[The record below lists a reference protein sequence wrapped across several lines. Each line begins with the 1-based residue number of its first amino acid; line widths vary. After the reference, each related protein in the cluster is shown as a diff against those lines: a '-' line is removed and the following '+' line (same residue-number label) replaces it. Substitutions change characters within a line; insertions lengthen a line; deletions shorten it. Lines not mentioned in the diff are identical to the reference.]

1 MRIRMIFIL
10 IILGTI
16 GQNLTVEQESK
27 QYGDIIQIDQVDF
40 YYHNSCKQLS
50 FIHCT
55 ILHKHF

>member
-1 MRIRMIFIL
+1 MIFIL

-40 YYHNSCKQLS
+40 YYHNSCKFYLDN
-50 FIHCT
+50 
-55 ILHKHF
+55 KHRFNK